1 MRKWKTELS
10 YWTFEDVCHHYD
22 FIQPNPVF
30 VPMTTY
36 LSVPE
41 SMEMVERILEI
52 QTEGKVE
59 PFASEVYAV
68 MEKKTLPKKNC
79 IYVISA
85 PCSGRNYVFDAI
97 RTFYLNT
104 GQMGNFNTLVSPV
117 MTVIP
122 GELFSGMSQI
132 SNCRLMK
139 Q

>member
-59 PFASEVYAV
+59 QFASEVYAV
-68 MEKKTLPKKNC
+68 MEKKLFPRKTAYMSFLLH
-79 IYVISA
+79 VQA
-85 PCSGRNYVFDAI
+85 ETMFLMLSG
-97 RTFYLNT
+97 
-104 GQMGNFNTLVSPV
+104 
-117 MTVIP
+117 
-122 GELFSGMSQI
+122 LFI
-132 SNCRLMK
+132 
-139 Q
+139 